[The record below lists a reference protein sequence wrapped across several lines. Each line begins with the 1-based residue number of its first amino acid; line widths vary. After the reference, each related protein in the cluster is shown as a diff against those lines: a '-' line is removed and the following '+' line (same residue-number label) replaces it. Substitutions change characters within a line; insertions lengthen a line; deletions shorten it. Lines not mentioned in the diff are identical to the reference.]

1 MKYLLDTN
9 ILIQYVNAKPL
20 MQHIENT
27 FSPFTVPQENAL
39 SVVSL
44 AEIRTI
50 AKMNNWGKTK
60 IDRLNYLVGFLVVVD
75 IEQSLVESY
84 VNIDAFSQGRSPL
97 HISNFS
103 AKNMGKNDL
112 WIAAT
117 ASALGIT
124 LLTTDRDFEHLDPY
138 FLKVIQIIN

>member
-27 FSPFTVPQENAL
+27 FAPFAVPQQNAL

-50 AKMNNWGKTK
+50 AKMNNWGNTK
-60 IDRLNYLVGFLVVVD
+60 IDRLNYLVGLLAVVD

-112 WIAAT
+112 WIAST

-138 FLKVIQIIN
+138 FLKVIQISN

>member
-9 ILIQYVNAKPL
+9 ILIQYINKKPL
-20 MQHIENT
+20 LQYIEKE
-27 FSPFTVPQENAL
+27 FAPLAVENESFV
-39 SVVSL
+39 SVVSV
-44 AEIRTI
+44 AEIKTI
-50 AKMNNWGKTK
+50 AKMNNWGNKKLESLAALLDT
-60 IDRLNYLVGFLVVVD
+60 LVVID
-75 IEQSLVESY
+75 IEQSFVESY

-112 WIAAT
+112 WIAST

-138 FLKVIQIIN
+138 FLKVIQIGN